1 MPPTN
6 YKWNSSSYLKNNLST
21 GLILLIFIQLWYLIP
36 KSGFVSSNWILDNIK
51 DFFFHFYSLNGWS
64 ISSVTK
70 SEFGDDSNDSKDSQ
84 HLAERIGRG
93 AGQKVLSFL
102 GFFSPTLWQREM
114 SATLRNPGATFIL
127 PLFLPSQK
135 TLVRFPLPLPP
146 HLRRKYDSP
155 FAKSENG
162 DLSPRRVVLFC
173 TDFGQVSYLLPCT
186 QQLAKFALFH
196 NITR

>member
-102 GFFSPTLWQREM
+102 GFFFADFMAARNERNSPQPWRDLHSSFISSFTKDSCTFSTAPPTPFSKKIRLAICEKWKRRPFP
-114 SATLRNPGATFIL
+114 SKGRFIL
-127 PLFLPSQK
+127 H
-135 TLVRFPLPLPP
+135 RFWT
-146 HLRRKYDSP
+146 
-155 FAKSENG
+155 G
-162 DLSPRRVVLFC
+162 
-173 TDFGQVSYLLPCT
+173 
-186 QQLAKFALFH
+186 
-196 NITR
+196 